1 MIDPML
7 ILQSVFGNKAIDMV
21 NQWNNMTTE
30 QKQFELMKVAN
41 MSNEQRMT
49 YLQNIGVSPNLL
61 NNITKQTND
70 IQTINTNTSRFNY

>member
-30 QKQFELMKVAN
+30 QKQSELMKVAN

>member
-7 ILQSVFGNKAIDMV
+7 ILQSVFGNKAIDLV
-21 NQWNNMTTE
+21 NQWNSMTTE
-30 QKQFELMKVAN
+30 QKQSELMKVAN